1 MSEMRR
7 RNPVLFPV
15 AIVLVLFFYLAF
27 MHELYNFLKTRAD
40 MSNYPEEVG
49 IKIRSA
55 RWFANVKPDPA
66 LCLKSYKR
74 AIELAVDEHG
84 MHPMG
89 DDVLGIWFE
98 LVGYLERE
106 GMIEEAVHVL
116 EDIRV
121 RLLTYGDIHGDK
133 EEFAKD
139 RGRVMGKAIQCA
151 AKISEFFTSPYFL
164 NKQKSE
170 EYLVWSVE
178 TSLKETARRKEQGI
192 ADDMEG
198 VFLDAD
204 QQGANM
210 EALAHH
216 YETKSNFYFA
226 AQLFLQSLTLKST
239 IDCHTVILMNNIAT
253 SIAQQTPYPETL
265 VGSSHQS
272 APISADPSSSTVPTG
287 ELAPA
292 TTPAQL
298 RQAAR
303 AWLQQSLQLSRT
315 IRDPDRT
322 EECDVG
328 CIAAT
333 HNLGEFA
340 EMDGKIA
347 EARDKYEEAES
358 LAHAMNYEEGLIQ
371 AREGLKRL
379 DKGKRR

>member
-1 MSEMRR
+1 M
-7 RNPVLFPV
+7 
-15 AIVLVLFFYLAF
+15 Y
-27 MHELYNFLKTRAD
+27 ELYNFLKTRGD
-40 MSNYPEEVG
+40 MSNYPEDVG

-98 LVGYLERE
+98 LVGYLQRE

-121 RLLTYGDIHGDK
+121 RLLTYADIHSDR

-178 TSLKETARRKEQGI
+178 TSLTETARRKEQGI
-192 ADDMEG
+192 TDDMEG
-198 VFLDAD
+198 VFLDSD

-210 EALAHH
+210 EGKVPLLFSPATFSAILTVDTALAHN
-216 YETKSNFYFA
+216 YESKSNFYFA
-226 AQLFLQSLTLKST
+226 AQLFLQALTLKST
-239 IDCHTVILMNNIAT
+239 TDCHTVILMNNIAT
-253 SIAQQTPYPETL
+253 SIAQQKPYPETI

-272 APISADPSSSTVPTG
+272 GPISADPSSSTIPTG

-303 AWLQQSLQLSRT
+303 AWLHQSLQLSKT
-315 IRDPDRT
+315 IRDPART
-322 EECDVG
+322 EECDIG

-340 EMDGKIA
+340 EMEGQIA
-347 EARDKYEEAES
+347 EARDKYEEADS
-358 LAHAMNYEEGLIQ
+358 LAHAMNYEDGLVE
-371 AREGLKRL
+371 AREGLARL
-379 DKGKRR
+379 SKAKRR